1 MKNTNPKAQ
10 LTVGDLDGTSLV
22 QLADG
27 KIGAVSSE
35 FKFDRLTGIAKVV
48 KPDGTPEGTVINQW
62 QCLLL
67 KDATSHV
74 LGWAWP
80 TILQADLPA
89 PDVNVMNVDG
99 TAVSGKAYSTPIAG
113 YWDIPVADTAGT
125 ITHYAASGLLPDG
138 NYVEVQGLAGTTLYH
153 ILAP

>member
-35 FKFDRLTGIAKVV
+35 FKFDRITGIAKVV

-80 TILQADLPA
+80 TVMQADLAA
-89 PDVNVMNVDG
+89 PDVNITNAGGVTVG
-99 TAVSGKAYSTPIAG
+99 RAYSAAIPNF
-113 YWDIPVADTAGT
+113 WDVPVTDLGGNV
-125 ITHYAASGLLPDG
+125 THYAASVLLPDAT
-138 NYVEVQGLAGTTLYH
+138 YVEVQNIAGTTTHY
-153 ILAP
+153 ILTP

>member
-10 LTVGDLDGTSLV
+10 LTVGDLDGVSLI

-27 KIGAVSSE
+27 KIGSVSSE

-74 LGWAWP
+74 LGWALP
-80 TILQADLPA
+80 TIMQAELPA
-89 PDVNVMNVDG
+89 PDVNVTDGSGNVVG
-99 TAVSGKAYSTPIAG
+99 RAYSAAIPN
-113 YWDIPVADTAGT
+113 YWDVPVTDLGGNV
-125 ITHYAASGLLPDG
+125 THYAASVLLPDAT
-138 NYVEVQGLAGTTLYH
+138 YLSVSKLAGTHQYY